1 MRTKAFIILLLSTSL
16 MLGQDRKDA
25 LTDSLS
31 AELQYLEKQIDKFS
45 DLLEAKVEALEKVD
59 VEKGLKQSRK
69 KIDASLERIN
79 NYRKDLV
86 EDRPA
91 LTEKQKELLSE
102 SAAAMRESM
111 NTLGAALEI
120 WTAQIAQGW
129 LDLTED

>member
-16 MLGQDRKDA
+16 MRGQDRKDA

-45 DLLEAKVEALEKVD
+45 DLLEAKVEALEKID

>member
-25 LTDSLS
+25 VTDSLS

-79 NYRKDLV
+79 NYRKDLA

-102 SAAAMRESM
+102 SAAALRESM

>member
-1 MRTKAFIILLLSTSL
+1 
-16 MLGQDRKDA
+16 
-25 LTDSLS
+25 
-31 AELQYLEKQIDKFS
+31 
-45 DLLEAKVEALEKVD
+45 
-59 VEKGLKQSRK
+59 
-69 KIDASLERIN
+69 
-79 NYRKDLV
+79 LV

>member
-69 KIDASLERIN
+69 KIEASLERIN

>member
-25 LTDSLS
+25 VTDSLS

-45 DLLEAKVEALEKVD
+45 DLLEAKVEALEKID

>member
-45 DLLEAKVEALEKVD
+45 DLLEAKVEALEKID

-79 NYRKDLV
+79 NYRKDLA

-129 LDLTED
+129 LDLTEY

>member
-45 DLLEAKVEALEKVD
+45 DLLEAKVEALEKID

>member
-25 LTDSLS
+25 VTDSLS

-69 KIDASLERIN
+69 KIEASLERIN

>member
-1 MRTKAFIILLLSTSL
+1 

-25 LTDSLS
+25 VTDSLS

-69 KIDASLERIN
+69 KIEASLERIN

>member
-25 LTDSLS
+25 VTDSLS

-45 DLLEAKVEALEKVD
+45 DLLEVKVEALEKVD

-79 NYRKDLV
+79 NYRKDLA

-102 SAAAMRESM
+102 SAAALRESM

-129 LDLTED
+129 LDFIED

>member
-25 LTDSLS
+25 VTDSLS

-45 DLLEAKVEALEKVD
+45 DLLEAKVEALEKID

-79 NYRKDLV
+79 NYRKDLA